1 MKNLFILSFVL
12 LASLGADAAKV
23 DVKSPDGKLVVSISD
38 DGGKPEY
45 EVNYD
50 GTAMLGRSALGLNTD
65 VADFTS
71 GLTIVD
77 SEESKIDKKYDITRT
92 KTSSVHYV
100 ANRLDVVFRKE
111 DGKKIKVT
119 FCVSD
124 NDLAYRYT
132 LLPIEGSDCRC
143 AVVYSEA
150 SSFNFPENTT
160 TFLCPQIGPMAGW
173 MRTKPS
179 YEEDYTADAPMNVK
193 SAFGRGYTFP
203 CLFRIG
209 NDGWALVSE
218 TGVDAGYCGSH
229 LSDYA
234 EGRGYTVAF
243 PDKGENNGFGSEF
256 AAIPV
261 PGSTPW
267 RTVTVGRTLKP
278 IVETT
283 VPFDVVEPKY
293 EASTDYKPGRYTWS
307 WLLWQDNSINYDD
320 QVAFIDLA
328 AEMGYEYTLVDAA
341 WDVNIGRDRMAELSR
356 YAQSKGVSLL
366 LWYNSNGFANDAPQS
381 PRHCMNTAV
390 AREREMKWL
399 KSIGVKGI
407 KVDFFGG
414 DKQET
419 MRLYEDILSDAN
431 RYGLQVIFHGCTI
444 PRGWE
449 RMYPNY
455 VGSEAVL
462 ASENVYFSQ
471 RHCDLEGF
479 ELTMHPFSRNAI
491 GSMDWGGVIMKH
503 RMGRGTDSGNYRRT
517 TDVFEMATAI
527 TNQASVQCIA
537 VQPDNIGSLPQFEKD
552 FLKTVP
558 AAWDETR
565 FIDGYPTKYV
575 VMARRHG
582 NDWYVGGL
590 NGTGKPMTLTV
601 CLPMFAGQKV
611 KLYADNKKKKGEAI
625 ASSALKT
632 VKVDSKGMLKVTMQP
647 LGGIIVTK

>member
-1 MKNLFILSFVL
+1 
-12 LASLGADAAKV
+12 
-23 DVKSPDGKLVVSISD
+23 
-38 DGGKPEY
+38 
-45 EVNYD
+45 
-50 GTAMLGRSALGLNTD
+50 
-65 VADFTS
+65 
-71 GLTIVD
+71 
-77 SEESKIDKKYDITRT
+77 
-92 KTSSVHYV
+92 
-100 ANRLDVVFRKE
+100 
-111 DGKKIKVT
+111 
-119 FCVSD
+119 
-124 NDLAYRYT
+124 
-132 LLPIEGSDCRC
+132 
-143 AVVYSEA
+143 
-150 SSFNFPENTT
+150 
-160 TFLCPQIGPMAGW
+160 
-173 MRTKPS
+173 
-179 YEEDYTADAPMNVK
+179 
-193 SAFGRGYTFP
+193 
-203 CLFRIG
+203 
-209 NDGWALVSE
+209 
-218 TGVDAGYCGSH
+218 
-229 LSDYA
+229 
-234 EGRGYTVAF
+234 
-243 PDKGENNGFGSEF
+243 
-256 AAIPV
+256 
-261 PGSTPW
+261 
-267 RTVTVGRTLKP
+267 
-278 IVETT
+278 
-283 VPFDVVEPKY
+283 
-293 EASTDYKPGRYTWS
+293 
-307 WLLWQDNSINYDD
+307 
-320 QVAFIDLA
+320 
-328 AEMGYEYTLVDAA
+328 
-341 WDVNIGRDRMAELSR
+341 
-356 YAQSKGVSLL
+356 
-366 LWYNSNGFANDAPQS
+366 
-381 PRHCMNTAV
+381 MNTAV

-431 RYGLQVIFHGCTI
+431 RYALQVIFHGCTI

-537 VQPDNIGSLPQFEKD
+537 VQPDNIAELPQFEKD

-611 KLYADNKKKKGEAI
+611 KLYVDNKKKKGEAI

>member
-1 MKNLFILSFVL
+1 MKHLFLLSVALF
-12 LASLGADAAKV
+12 AAMGADAADV
-23 DVKSPDGKLVVSISD
+23 DVKSPDGKLVVSVSD
-38 DGGKPEY
+38 DGGMPGYK
-45 EVNYD
+45 VSYD
-50 GTAMLGRSALGLNTD
+50 GTVMLERSALGLKTD
-65 VADFTS
+65 IADFTS
-71 GLTIVD
+71 GLIID
-77 SEESKIDKKYDITRT
+77 KSDESKIDKKYEITRT
-92 KTSSVHYV
+92 KTSAVHYT
-100 ANRLDVVFRKE
+100 ANQLDVVFKKD
-111 DGKKIKVT
+111 DGKKMKVT

-124 NDLAYRYT
+124 NDVAYRYT
-132 LLPIEGSDCRC
+132 LLPIEGSDYRC

-150 SSFNFPENTT
+150 SSFNFPGKTT
-160 TFLCPQIGPMAGW
+160 TFICPQIGPMTGW

-179 YEEDYTADAPMNVK
+179 YEEDYTAGAPMNVK
-193 SAFGRGYTFP
+193 SAFGHGYTFP

-234 EGRGYTVAF
+234 EGKGYTVAF
-243 PDKGENNGFGSEF
+243 PDKGENNGFGSAC
-256 AAIPV
+256 AAVTV

-267 RTVTVGRTLKP
+267 RTITLGKTLKP

-328 AEMGYEYTLVDAA
+328 ANMGYEYVLVDAG
-341 WDVNIGRDRMAELSR
+341 WDVNIGRDRVAELSR

-366 LWYNSNGFANDAPQS
+366 FWYNSNGAANDAPQT
-381 PRHCMNTAV
+381 PRNCMNTAV
-390 AREREMKWL
+390 ARDREMKWL
-399 KSIGVKGI
+399 KSIGAKGI

-462 ASENVYFSQ
+462 ASENLYFTQ

-503 RMGRGTDSGNYRRT
+503 RLGRGTDAGNYRRT

-537 VQPDNIGSLPQFEKD
+537 VQPDNIAELPQFEKD
-552 FLKTVP
+552 FLKAVP
-558 AAWDETR
+558 TAWNETH
-565 FIDGYPTKYV
+565 FVDGYPTKYV

-590 NGTGKPMTLTV
+590 NGTDKPMTINIS
-601 CLPMFAGQKV
+601 LPMFAGQKV
-611 KLYADNKKKKGEAI
+611 KLYTDNKKKKGEDI

-647 LGGIIVTK
+647 LGGMVITK

>member
-1 MKNLFILSFVL
+1 MKHLFLLSVALF
-12 LASLGADAAKV
+12 AAIGADAADV
-23 DVKSPDGKLVVSISD
+23 DVKSPDGKLVVSVSD
-38 DGGKPEY
+38 DGGMPGYK
-45 EVNYD
+45 VSYD
-50 GTAMLGRSALGLNTD
+50 GTVMLERSALGLKTD
-65 VADFTS
+65 IADFTS
-71 GLTIVD
+71 GLIID
-77 SEESKIDKKYDITRT
+77 KSDESKIDKKYEITRT
-92 KTSSVHYV
+92 KTSAVHYT
-100 ANRLDVVFRKE
+100 ANQLDVVFKKD
-111 DGKKIKVT
+111 DGKKMKVT

-124 NDLAYRYT
+124 NDVAYRYT
-132 LLPIEGSDCRC
+132 LLPVEGSDCRC

-150 SSFNFPENTT
+150 NSFNFPGKTT
-160 TFLCPQIGPMAGW
+160 TFICPQIGPMTGW

-179 YEEDYTADAPMNVK
+179 YEEDYTADAPMIVK
-193 SAFGRGYTFP
+193 SAFGHGYTFP

-234 EGRGYTVAF
+234 EGKGYTVAF
-243 PDKGENNGFGSEF
+243 PDKGENNGFGSAY
-256 AAIPV
+256 AAVTV

-267 RTVTVGRTLKP
+267 RTITLGKTLKP

-328 AEMGYEYTLVDAA
+328 ANMGYEYVLVDAG
-341 WDVNIGRDRMAELSR
+341 WDVNIGRDRVAELSR

-366 LWYNSNGFANDAPQS
+366 FWYNSNGAANDAPQT
-381 PRHCMNTAV
+381 PRNCMNTAV
-390 AREREMKWL
+390 ARDREMKWL
-399 KSIGVKGI
+399 KSIGAKGI

-462 ASENVYFSQ
+462 ASENLYFTQ
-471 RHCDLEGF
+471 KHCDLEGF
-479 ELTMHPFSRNAI
+479 ELTMHPFLRNAI

-503 RMGRGTDSGNYRRT
+503 RLGRGTDAGNYRRT

-537 VQPDNIGSLPQFEKD
+537 VQPDNIAELPQFEKD
-552 FLKTVP
+552 FLKAVP
-558 AAWDETR
+558 TAWDETR

-590 NGTGKPMTLTV
+590 NGTDKPMTISIS
-601 CLPMFAGQKV
+601 LPMFAGQKV
-611 KLYADNKKKKGEAI
+611 KLYTDNKKKKGEDI

-647 LGGIIVTK
+647 LGGMVITK